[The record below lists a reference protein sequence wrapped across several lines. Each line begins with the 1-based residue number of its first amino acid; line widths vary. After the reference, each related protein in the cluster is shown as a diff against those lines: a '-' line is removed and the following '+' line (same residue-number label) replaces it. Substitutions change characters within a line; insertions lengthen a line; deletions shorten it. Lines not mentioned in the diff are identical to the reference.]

1 MGKPRVVMLAGPG
14 DVTPMLYHELSA
26 RYGALPVIMESPMS
40 RVDFLRRRARRMGW
54 LKVGHQ
60 SLFQT
65 AVAPALRRRGRR
77 RIEELLRTHELRR
90 DPIPESQIIAVPSVN
105 SEEARAALRE
115 LNPEVVVISATR
127 IVSKATLGC
136 IEAPF
141 INLHT
146 GITPY
151 YRGVHGGYW
160 ALHQGE
166 PERFG
171 VTVHLVD
178 AGIDTGAILAQRV
191 IEPSRDDNF
200 ATYPYL
206 QFAHGV
212 PMVAGAVEG
221 LLTGDQP
228 RWRAPAVSGGLW
240 SHPTVLSYLR
250 GRRRGVR

>member
-1 MGKPRVVMLAGPG
+1 MGTPRVVMLAGPG

-26 RYGALPVIMESPMS
+26 RLGPVPVIMERPMS
-40 RVDFLRRRARRMGW
+40 RADFLRRRARRLGW
-54 LKVGHQ
+54 LQVGHQ

-65 AVAPALRRRGRR
+65 TVAPVLRRRGRR
-77 RIEELLRTHELRR
+77 RIDELLRTHELRG
-90 DPIPESQIIAVPSVN
+90 DPIPEAQIIAVPSVN
-105 SEEARAALRE
+105 SDEARDALRALE
-115 LNPEVVVISATR
+115 PEVVVISATR
-127 IVSKATLGC
+127 IVSKATLRC
-136 IEAPF
+136 VEAPF

-191 IEPSRDDNF
+191 IEPSVEDNF

-212 PMVAGAVEG
+212 PMVGAAVEG
-221 LLTGDQP
+221 LLTGEQP
-228 RWRAPAVSGGLW
+228 RWREPAVRGGLW